1 MVPDSTRPGMQTPV
15 NAALQGQSYVHVNDL
30 SGVSSNMVQSS
41 SGTQALLT
49 NSNSSSISPDAHFR
63 AEYKLLTD
71 FLISVPKVSDTLSFL
86 CLIEFYHFRSS
97 KKKSETL
104 SRTPSAPSLSR
115 TYKDSYKTT
124 KQLYRI
130 SAVTKV
136 LPYPAS
142 SETSPRTTSVDS
154 PSMESLRT
162 PAITDYQRSV
172 LLPATIWT
180 QMRWVHT
187 TSCQI
192 SSGRFLRLRKTQT
205 WMLPKVCLSTTLQMM
220 HSS

>member
-1 MVPDSTRPGMQTPV
+1 M
-15 NAALQGQSYVHVNDL
+15 HVNDL
-30 SGVSSNMVQSS
+30 SGVSSNMMQSS

-86 CLIEFYHFRSS
+86 CLTEFYHIRSS

-124 KQLYRI
+124 RQLYRI

-142 SETSPRTTSVDS
+142 SETSPRTTLVDS

-180 QMRWVHT
+180 
-187 TSCQI
+187 
-192 SSGRFLRLRKTQT
+192 
-205 WMLPKVCLSTTLQMM
+205 
-220 HSS
+220 